1 MLRLLKPVPRA
12 CALHERSHRNE
23 KPTPCKEDPAQAKI
37 NSKLIFE
44 KPPHLFDANSIHVA
58 RERASFS
65 KDTPARRVTQGV
77 CAWHACAEGD
87 VSLLCCQQLPP
98 CRALA
103 KLCVTLVFKEGVLN
117 VTLASGFIQAV
128 C

>member
-1 MLRLLKPVPRA
+1 MPTIYTWPEKEHRLVL
-12 CALHERSHRNE
+12 N
-23 KPTPCKEDPAQAKI
+23 
-37 NSKLIFE
+37 
-44 KPPHLFDANSIHVA
+44 
-58 RERASFS
+58 
-65 KDTPARRVTQGV
+65 TPARRVTWGA

-117 VTLASGFIQAV
+117 VTLASGFIQAFS
-128 C
+128 